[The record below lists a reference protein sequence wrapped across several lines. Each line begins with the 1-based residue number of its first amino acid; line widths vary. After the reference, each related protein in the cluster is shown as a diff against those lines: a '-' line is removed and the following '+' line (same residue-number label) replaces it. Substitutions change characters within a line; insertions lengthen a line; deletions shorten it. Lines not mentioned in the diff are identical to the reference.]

1 MLQCTIYIAPHH
13 FKGIFVQCVIP
24 PLDGHRSP
32 EAKTD
37 MDPASDQSSRRRRGL
52 LIVLSSPSG
61 AGKTTISRMLLE
73 ADNQITMSVS
83 ATTRPQRPGEV
94 NDRDYHFIDDA
105 EFERWIQTDQFVEWA
120 YVFDHRY
127 GSPKEPIKEAL
138 KDGRDILFDIDWQ
151 GTQQLRGAFGTDLV
165 RIFVLP
171 PSMQELER
179 RLRARGTDSEDVI
192 ESRMRRAA
200 SEIGHWGEYDYVLIN
215 EDMDHCLAEVRAIID
230 AERLRRDRRPYL
242 FDFVRRLVERPN
254 Y

>member
-1 MLQCTIYIAPHH
+1 
-13 FKGIFVQCVIP
+13 
-24 PLDGHRSP
+24 
-32 EAKTD
+32 
-37 MDPASDQSSRRRRGL
+37 MDHPTRQRRGL
-52 LIVLSSPSG
+52 LVVLSSPSG
-61 AGKTTISRMLLE
+61 AGKSTIARMLLE
-73 ADNQITMSVS
+73 ADNEVTISVS
-83 ATTRPQRPGEV
+83 ATTRPKRPGEV
-94 NDRDYHFIDDA
+94 DDVDYHFVDDS
-105 EFERWIQTDQFVEWA
+105 EFDRMVDNGDFAEWA
-120 YVFDHRY
+120 FVFDHRY

-138 KDGRDILFDIDWQ
+138 KIGHDILFDIDWQ

-179 RLRARGTDSEDVI
+179 RLRSRGTDSEDVI

-215 EDMDHCLAEVRAIID
+215 EDMDDCLDEVRTIIE

>member
-1 MLQCTIYIAPHH
+1 MQC
-13 FKGIFVQCVIP
+13 Q
-24 PLDGHRSP
+24 
-32 EAKTD
+32 
-37 MDPASDQSSRRRRGL
+37 RRGL

-61 AGKTTISRMLLE
+61 AGKSTISRMLLD
-73 ADNQITMSVS
+73 ADGEVIISVS
-83 ATTRPQRPGEV
+83 ATTRPKRPGEV
-94 NDRDYHFIDDA
+94 DDVDYHFVDDA
-105 EFERWIQTDQFVEWA
+105 EFDRMVEDGEFAEWA

-138 KDGRDILFDIDWQ
+138 KIGHDILFDIDWQ

-165 RIFVLP
+165 RIFILP

-179 RLRARGTDSEDVI
+179 RLRSRGTDSEDVI

-215 EDMDHCLAEVRAIID
+215 QDMDACLKEVRTIIE
-230 AERLRRDRRPYL
+230 AERMRRDRRPYL

>member
-1 MLQCTIYIAPHH
+1 
-13 FKGIFVQCVIP
+13 
-24 PLDGHRSP
+24 
-32 EAKTD
+32 
-37 MDPASDQSSRRRRGL
+37 MDQPTRRRRGL

-61 AGKTTISRMLLE
+61 AGKSTISRMLLS
-73 ADNQITMSVS
+73 ADDAVTMSVS
-83 ATTRPQRPGEV
+83 ATTRDKRPGEV
-94 NDRDYHFIDDA
+94 DDVDYHFVDGSTFEEMVGNS
-105 EFERWIQTDQFVEWA
+105 EFAEWA

-127 GSPKEPIKEAL
+127 GSPKEPIKDAL
-138 KDGRDILFDIDWQ
+138 KAGHDILFDIDWQ

-165 RIFVLP
+165 RIFILP
-171 PSMQELER
+171 PSMEELER

-215 EDMDHCLAEVRAIID
+215 EDMNSCLGEVRSIIE

-254 Y
+254 N

>member
-1 MLQCTIYIAPHH
+1 MT
-13 FKGIFVQCVIP
+13 V
-24 PLDGHRSP
+24 
-32 EAKTD
+32 
-37 MDPASDQSSRRRRGL
+37 MDPVSDLPKRRRRGL

-73 ADNQITMSVS
+73 ADSEITMSIS
-83 ATTRPQRPGEV
+83 ATTRPQRSGEV
-94 NDRDYHFIDDA
+94 DDRDYHFVDDT
-105 EFERWIQTDQFVEWA
+105 EFERLVHADEFAEWA

-138 KDGRDILFDIDWQ
+138 RDGRDILFDIDWQ

-165 RIFVLP
+165 RIFILP
-171 PSMQELER
+171 PSMEELER
-179 RLRARGTDSEDVI
+179 RLRARDTDSVEVI
-192 ESRMRRAA
+192 DSRMRRAA

-215 EDMDHCLAEVRAIID
+215 ENMDHCLAEVRAIID

>member
-1 MLQCTIYIAPHH
+1 MDQ
-13 FKGIFVQCVIP
+13 P
-24 PLDGHRSP
+24 P
-32 EAKTD
+32 
-37 MDPASDQSSRRRRGL
+37 RRRRGL

-61 AGKTTISRMLLE
+61 AGKSTISRMLLS
-73 ADNQITMSVS
+73 ADDAVTMSVS
-83 ATTRPQRPGEV
+83 ATTRDKRPGEV
-94 NDRDYHFIDDA
+94 DDVDYHFVDDSTFEEMVGNS
-105 EFERWIQTDQFVEWA
+105 EFAEWA

-127 GSPKEPIKEAL
+127 GSPKEPIKDAL
-138 KDGRDILFDIDWQ
+138 KAGHDILFDIDWQ

-165 RIFVLP
+165 RIFILP
-171 PSMQELER
+171 PSMEELER

-215 EDMDHCLAEVRAIID
+215 EDMNSCLGEVRSIIE

-254 Y
+254 N

>member
-1 MLQCTIYIAPHH
+1 VHCTNPS
-13 FKGIFVQCVIP
+13 
-24 PLDGHRSP
+24 LDGHGST
-32 EAKTD
+32 EARTA
-37 MDPASDQSSRRRRGL
+37 MDQPTRQRRGL

-61 AGKTTISRMLLE
+61 AGKSTIARMLLE
-73 ADNQITMSVS
+73 ADDEVTISVS
-83 ATTRPQRPGEV
+83 ATTRPKRPGEIDDV
-94 NDRDYHFIDDA
+94 DYHFVDDS
-105 EFERWIQTDQFVEWA
+105 EFDRMVESGDFAEWA

-138 KDGRDILFDIDWQ
+138 KIGHDILFDIDWQ

-179 RLRARGTDSEDVI
+179 RLRSRGTDSEDVI

-215 EDMDHCLAEVRAIID
+215 EDMDECLQEVRTIIE

>member
-105 EFERWIQTDQFVEWA
+105 EFERWIQTDQFAEWA